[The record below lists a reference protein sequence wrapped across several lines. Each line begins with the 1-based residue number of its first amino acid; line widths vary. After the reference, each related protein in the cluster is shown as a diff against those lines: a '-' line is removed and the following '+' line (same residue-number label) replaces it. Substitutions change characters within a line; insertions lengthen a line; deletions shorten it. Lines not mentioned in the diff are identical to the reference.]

1 MKCGVHLL
9 GLSFAALLLA
19 AATVVAQ
26 NERILRFDSRIE
38 IRADASLVV
47 TETLRVRAAG
57 AAITRGIYRDFPQL
71 YRGRWGLQQRTG
83 FDVLQARRDGKPE
96 TYRLEARE
104 NGQRVYLGRSDVM
117 LAPGEYTYE
126 LTYRTDRQLGFFA
139 DHDELYWNV
148 TGNGWTFAMDQV
160 TATVILPP
168 GATPTAAE
176 AYTGPSGARGHDY
189 TRSSPPDST
198 IQFATT
204 RPLQPREGLTL
215 VAAWPKG
222 FVQAPAARDPWLS
235 LLRDNPGIAL
245 ALGGLLLILVYYVVV
260 WMAVGRD
267 PARGT
272 IIPQYGPP
280 QGFSPAAVRYLV
292 TMRFDHKAFA
302 ANLISLAVKGAIAL
316 EQSADKTYSINKK
329 HGAADLLPDE
339 KTLFHNL
346 LDSRP
351 NLALQQR
358 NHAVLRKAL
367 ARLKKD
373 LSVKLETTHFR
384 SNFRYWLPGFL
395 LTLVPFAL
403 SLLTYKGGETWGLL
417 LWLALWTTG
426 VTFLLSSTAT
436 LWRGRQWLQALVM
449 TCFSLPFL
457 GGELMG
463 IWLLSKATSIWV
475 PLLFLLGALINGV
488 FYHLL
493 KAPTKAGRRLL
504 DHIEGFRL
512 YLSVAEQERLN
523 LENPPQRTPELFE
536 QFLPYALALNVE
548 QQWAEQFD
556 AVLAQAGVAEHG
568 VYSPS
573 WYRGTAWSTIGTAG
587 FVASLGSSL
596 AGAIASSSTA
606 PGSSSGGGGGGSS
619 GGGGGGGGGGGW

>member
-1 MKCGVHLL
+1 MKPGVHLL
-9 GLSFAALLLA
+9 GVSFATLLLA
-19 AATVVAQ
+19 AAAAGAQ
-26 NERILRFDSRIE
+26 HERILHFDSRIE

-47 TETLRVRAAG
+47 TETIRVRAAG
-57 AAITRGIYRDFPQL
+57 AAIKRGIYRDFPQL
-71 YRGRWGLQQRTG
+71 YRGRWGLRQRTA
-83 FDVLQARRDGKPE
+83 FDVLQARRDGEPE
-96 TYRLEARE
+96 SFRLEPRE
-104 NGQRVYLGRSDVM
+104 NGQRVYLGRSGVM
-117 LAPGEYTYE
+117 LAPGDYTYA
-126 LTYRTDRQLGFFA
+126 LTYRTDRQLGFFP

-160 TATVILPP
+160 TATVILPR
-168 GATPTAAE
+168 GAAATTSE
-176 AYTGPSGARGHDY
+176 AYTGPSGARGRDD
-189 TRSSPPDST
+189 TRSSPTDNT
-198 IQFATT
+198 IQFETT
-204 RPLQPREGLTL
+204 RPLRPREGLTI

-222 FVQAPAARDPWLS
+222 FVQAPAARDPWLN
-235 LLRDNPGIAL
+235 LLRDNPGVAIAL
-245 ALGGLLLILVYYVVV
+245 VGLLLILGYYLAV
-260 WMAVGRD
+260 WAAVGRD
-267 PARGT
+267 PAPGT

-280 QGFSPAAVRYLV
+280 KGFSPAAVRYLV
-292 TMRFDHKAFA
+292 DMRFDHKAFA
-302 ANLISLAVKGAIAL
+302 ANLISLAVKGAITL
-316 EQSADKTYSINKK
+316 EQSTGKTYTVNKK
-329 HGAADLLPDE
+329 NGAAELLPDE
-339 KTLFHNL
+339 KTLFQHL
-346 LDSRP
+346 LDSRSSLP
-351 NLALQQR
+351 LQQS
-358 NHAVLRKAL
+358 NHAVLRKSL
-367 ARLKKD
+367 ARLKQD
-373 LSVKLETTHFR
+373 LAVKLEKTHFR
-384 SNFRYWLPGFL
+384 ANFRYWLPGLL

-403 SLLTYKGGETWGLL
+403 SLRTYKGGEAWGLL
-417 LWLALWTTG
+417 LWLAIWTTG
-426 VTFLLSSTAT
+426 VTFLLSSTVT
-436 LWRGRQWLQALVM
+436 LWRGRQWPQALFM

-475 PLLFLLGALINGV
+475 PLLFLLGALINGI

-548 QQWAEQFD
+548 QQWAEQFE
-556 AVLAQAGVAEHG
+556 AVLAQVGVAEHG
-568 VYSPS
+568 IYSPS

-587 FVASLGSSL
+587 FVSSLGSSL